1 MEYGQLEL
9 EEDKATA
16 ARRALREQKLKE
28 LGQLDGQFDPID
40 DCTEAEENMQL
51 DSPLDECS
59 HQKMMFNDITLSNTL
74 IPSLTANNTPSWLL
88 SLSWDDILYTT
99 LLPML
104 SMEDIFRLRG
114 TSTGF
119 RTMVDGYFE
128 QLKSLD
134 LTSIGCRFTTK
145 AFKVCKL
152 KLFKNFIG

>member
-28 LGQLDGQFDPID
+28 LGQLDGQFDSID
-40 DCTEAEENMQL
+40 SCSEAEESMQT
-51 DSPLDECS
+51 DSTLDEYP
-59 HQKMMFNDITLSNTL
+59 HQKMVFDETTLSNAHR
-74 IPSLTANNTPSWLL
+74 PSLTASNTPSWLL

-128 QLKSLD
+128 QLKNLD

-145 AFKVCKL
+145 AFKVC
-152 KLFKNFIG
+152 

>member
-51 DSPLDECS
+51 DSPLDEYS
-59 HQKMMFNDITLSNTL
+59 HQKMMVDNTKFSNIVFLSQAEFNN
-74 IPSLTANNTPSWLL
+74 PSWLL

-104 SMEDIFRLRG
+104 NMEDIFRLRG

-128 QLKSLD
+128 QLKNLD

-145 AFKVCKL
+145 AFKVC
-152 KLFKNFIG
+152 

>member
-1 MEYGQLEL
+1 MECGQLEL
-9 EEDKATA
+9 EEDKATQ

-40 DCTEAEENMQL
+40 NTEDDECMQL
-51 DSPLDECS
+51 DSPLDECL
-59 HQKMMFNDITLSNTL
+59 HTKKVFDSNKFL
-74 IPSLTANNTPSWLL
+74 NAAPPSLAASNISSWLL

-119 RTMVDGYFE
+119 RTMVDGYFA
-128 QLKSLD
+128 QLKKLD

-145 AFKVCKL
+145 AFKV
-152 KLFKNFIG
+152 